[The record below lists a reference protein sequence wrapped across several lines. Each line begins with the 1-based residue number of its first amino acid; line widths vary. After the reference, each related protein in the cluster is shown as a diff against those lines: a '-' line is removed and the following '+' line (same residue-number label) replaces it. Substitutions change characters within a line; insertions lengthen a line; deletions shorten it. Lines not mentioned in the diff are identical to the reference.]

1 MFRDRQC
8 SKLCG
13 KDYSNIPIAFPGVSE
28 ESYAAWLA
36 GMRKCA
42 ATDPAPG
49 HFAANEMTRPPQSG
63 HSKPSSRRSIL
74 PATAAHHHEKNAHRT
89 ASTSD
94 YLALLKPRVMSLVTF
109 TAFTGFLIAPLH
121 VNPVIG
127 TASLLAIAAG
137 AGASGALNM
146 WYDADIDALMRRTQ
160 NRPIPA
166 GRMNKGDALGFGVV
180 LSVLSVFTLGIV
192 ANWLAAALLS
202 LTIFFYVAVYTMWLK
217 RLTPQN
223 IVIGGAAGALPP
235 IIGYAAATGEISL
248 ASIALFAIIFVWTP
262 PHFWALA
269 LVKAEEY
276 GRAGIPMLP
285 NVKGADRT
293 RRDILFYTL
302 LLAPLGIA
310 PWLIGFASS
319 AYGMIAVALGGFM
332 LLLSVRVYYHRTG
345 AKADRCAM
353 QLFGFSI
360 LYLFL
365 LFAEIACE
373 RLLAISPLSMPMVM
387 SLKSY

>member
-1 MFRDRQC
+1 MNFVSQSDRGPAQC
-8 SKLCG
+8 L
-13 KDYSNIPIAFPGVSE
+13 PVST
-28 ESYAAWLA
+28 
-36 GMRKCA
+36 
-42 ATDPAPG
+42 ATP
-49 HFAANEMTRPPQSG
+49 
-63 HSKPSSRRSIL
+63 
-74 PATAAHHHEKNAHRT
+74 
-89 ASTSD
+89 SD
-94 YLALLKPRVMSLVTF
+94 YLALLKPRVMSLVMF
-109 TAFTGFLIAPLH
+109 TALTGVLIAPSH

-127 TASLLAIAAG
+127 FASLLAIAAG
-137 AGASGALNM
+137 AGAAGALNM

-166 GRMNKGDALGFGVV
+166 GRMSKEDALSFGMILAV
-180 LSVLSVFTLGIV
+180 LSVMTLGTV

-202 LTIFFYVAVYTMWLK
+202 FTIFFYIAVYTMWLK

-235 IIGYAAATGEISL
+235 IVGYAAATGEISL

-293 RRDILFYTL
+293 RREILFYTL
-302 LLAPLGIA
+302 ALVPLGLS
-310 PWLIGFASS
+310 PWLIGFASL
-319 AYGMIAVALGGFM
+319 AHGMIALALGALM
-332 LLLSVRVYYHRTG
+332 LLFSARVYYHRTG
-345 AKADRCAM
+345 AKGDRCAM

-365 LFAEIACE
+365 LFAGIAGE
-373 RLLAISPLSMPMVM
+373 RLVAILALNTPW
-387 SLKSY
+387 